1 MIPLSLI
8 TGFLGSGKTTLLR
21 RIIQRYRG
29 RRFAYLVN
37 EFSSLDVDGQL
48 LATEGEPIICLP
60 GGSIFCKCLVTSFIR
75 QLREI
80 AELHNRPDEPLEGL
94 VIEASGIA
102 DPKVVG
108 QMLEETRLDQYY
120 RLASVVSI
128 VDPASFLALRETL
141 PNIAG
146 QIEASHLAIVNKADL
161 FDEPRLTEVEAAV
174 RTINP
179 AIEIVRSAFC
189 SVDLDPF
196 APRAP
201 RHLDG
206 QYAPCAD
213 PHYARMVLRT
223 DGPVAIDRLLAR
235 IREAGPDIYRAK
247 GFACTGDETLYI
259 DVSATETATRAATEN
274 VKGTELALIVKP
286 GSEER
291 VRLLLS

>member
-21 RIIQRYRG
+21 RIIERYRG

-37 EFSSLDVDGQL
+37 EFSSLDVDGRL
-48 LATEGEPIICLP
+48 LATEGEPIVCLP

-80 AELHNRPDEPLEGL
+80 AELHNRPDKPLEGL

-108 QMLEETRLDQYY
+108 RMLEETRLDQLY
-120 RLASVVSI
+120 RLASVISI
-128 VDPASFLALRETL
+128 VDPGSFLALRETL
-141 PNIAG
+141 PNITA

-161 FDEPRLTEVEAAV
+161 FDEPRLAEVEAAV
-174 RTINP
+174 REINP
-179 AIEIVRSAFC
+179 AIEIIRAAFC
-189 SVDLDPF
+189 SIDVDPF
-196 APRAP
+196 APRAAH
-201 RHLDG
+201 RIDG

-223 DGPVAIDRLLAR
+223 DDPVDIDRLLAR

-247 GFACTGDETLYI
+247 GFVCTGDETLYI
-259 DVSATETATRAATEN
+259 DVSAAETTTRAASEGG
-274 VKGTELALIVKP
+274 KGTELALIVKP
-286 GSEER
+286 GSEEKTHA
-291 VRLLLS
+291 LLG